1 MAGVVSAILRLK
13 KEEEVGQRGCR
24 GADSFSNTLEAV
36 GLANSI
42 LFGVICLALPILV
55 IVFRL
60 AELALFLN
68 KCMLFVSIHLISLHR
83 SHPCSLLQFVWVDA
97 CLHSLNSK

>member
-36 GLANSI
+36 GLANCEEARRSI
-42 LFGVICLALPILV
+42 NQCVAL
-55 IVFRL
+55 
-60 AELALFLN
+60 E
-68 KCMLFVSIHLISLHR
+68 K
-83 SHPCSLLQFVWVDA
+83 LQSVGQ
-97 CLHSLNSK
+97 C